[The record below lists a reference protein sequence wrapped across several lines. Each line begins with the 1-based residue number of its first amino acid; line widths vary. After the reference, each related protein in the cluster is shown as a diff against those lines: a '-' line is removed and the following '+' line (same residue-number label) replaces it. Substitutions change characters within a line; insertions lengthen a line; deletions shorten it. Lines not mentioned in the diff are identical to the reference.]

1 MTTRDNWT
9 ETLTPAEAAELA
21 RRIEAAIVAQ
31 SPETQHVMAQTMRLG
46 KAIGYIW
53 SDDGAKVLVTFGGN
67 PLVDVLRSDLTAA
80 TRHDVNC
87 PPTLDRRPARSYDSG
102 SLEQPRPEGR
112 TRSTPLPRQRRLQG
126 ARRQSRH
133 GGHQAP

>member
-1 MTTRDNWT
+1 LGLKGREAVTTRDNWT

-80 TRHDVNC
+80 TRHDVN
-87 PPTLDRRPARSYDSG
+87 
-102 SLEQPRPEGR
+102 
-112 TRSTPLPRQRRLQG
+112 
-126 ARRQSRH
+126 
-133 GGHQAP
+133 